1 MGYGSDLDL
10 VFIHYMGEQA
20 DTDGLKPISGF
31 EFAMRVA
38 QKFMSLM
45 TTQTL
50 DGRVYEVDTRLRPSG
65 EAGLLVT
72 SLKAFEQYQF
82 KSAWLWEHQALVR
95 ARPIAG
101 EMSLRKKFEVLRRDI
116 LIQPRDEN
124 YVRAEVLK
132 MRQKMKEHLGSS
144 ADQKRWYFSFKTRCR
159 WYRRHRIY
167 GTVCGVGLEWD
178 E

>member
-1 MGYGSDLDL
+1 
-10 VFIHYMGEQA
+10 MGEQA

-82 KSAWLWEHQALVR
+82 KECLVMG
-95 ARPIAG
+95 ASG
-101 EMSLRKKFEVLRRDI
+101 
-116 LIQPRDEN
+116 
-124 YVRAEVLK
+124 
-132 MRQKMKEHLGSS
+132 LGASPS
-144 ADQKRWYFSFKTRCR
+144 D
-159 WYRRHRIY
+159 
-167 GTVCGVGLEWD
+167 CG
-178 E
+178 